1 MISRLR
7 GILIAKKPP
16 QILLEVQGVGYEL
29 QASLSTLFQLPPL
42 GQEIV
47 LYTEFIVRED
57 AHKLFGFLTEFERML
72 FNKITKVSGI
82 GPKIALTILSSLSPD
97 QFIKTIQSSDVN
109 RLVSLPGV
117 GKKTAERLVLELKDK
132 FEGELSFSPTLLE
145 TAPLVA
151 SPVSDAKA
159 ALVALGYSLKEVGQ
173 VMASFDEAELK
184 SLSTEEIIKKSLTR
198 LLKVF
203 A

>member
-7 GILIAKKPP
+7 GILLAKKPP
-16 QILLEVQGVGYEL
+16 QILMEVQGVGYEL
-29 QASLSTLFQLPPL
+29 QASLSTIFQLPQV
-42 GQEIV
+42 GQEII

-82 GPKIALTILSSLSPD
+82 GPKIALTLLSSLSPD
-97 QFIKTIQSSDVN
+97 QFIKTVQSSDVN

-117 GKKTAERLVLELKDK
+117 GRKTAERLVLELKDK
-132 FEGELSFSPTLLE
+132 FSEELSLSPNLTE
-145 TAPLVA
+145 ATSQP
-151 SPVSDAKA
+151 SHINDAKA
-159 ALVALGYSLKEVGQ
+159 ALMALGYSLKEVQ
-173 VMASFDEAELK
+173 KVMTNFNESELK
-184 SLSTEEIIKKSLTR
+184 SLTTEEIIKRSLTR